1 MATTSLSK
9 FAYLGVLVAFIGL
22 LFATIILPPPYQSV
36 YTSKWPQEAVDI
48 LMENYPHGVV
58 TPDQHRRIA
67 ALNET
72 LKFERS
78 FSEALWLDVLGRW
91 WIFFFLVLIAS
102 LYFLVKKS
110 FGVVEWGLL
119 SLPSLGVLAFA
130 LVTTY

>member
-1 MATTSLSK
+1 MATTSYSK
-9 FAYLGVLVAFIGL
+9 FAYLGVLVAFVWL
-22 LFATIILPPPYQSV
+22 LFAAVIFPPPYQSV
-36 YTSKWPQEAVDI
+36 DTSKWPQEAVDI

-72 LKFERS
+72 LKFQRS
-78 FSEALWLDVLGRW
+78 FSEVLWLDVLDRW

-102 LYFLVKKS
+102 IYFLVKKS
-110 FGVVEWGLL
+110 FGMVEWALL

-130 LVTTY
+130 LMVTY